1 MRGCISRAAN
11 YAVRMRVSL
20 VFLITALAAHAG
32 VRQHFGLRHI
42 NQFTVSSGGKT
53 VAIYGAVKG
62 ADTVLLTHHRRD
74 AHGKLAG
81 AIVAPEAERVHFE
94 KAREFWAGFAKKRF
108 HYYTQ
113 QSTKILV
120 EPMRVERW
128 VKGGEVVEWEGLR
141 FEVID
146 TPGFTRGS
154 VSYLATIDD
163 KRVAFTGDL
172 IYGDGKIFD
181 LYSFQD
187 AIPEARVGGYHG

>member
-32 VRQHFGLRHI
+32 LRQHFGLRHI

-81 AIVAPEAERVHFE
+81 AIVAPAAERAHFE
-94 KAREFWAGFAKKRF
+94 KAREFWAGFAKTRF
-108 HYYTQ
+108 IITR
-113 QSTKILV
+113 SN
-120 EPMRVERW
+120 PRRCRW
-128 VKGGEVVEWEGLR
+128 N
-141 FEVID
+141 
-146 TPGFTRGS
+146 RGRCG
-154 VSYLATIDD
+154 A
-163 KRVAFTGDL
+163 G
-172 IYGDGKIFD
+172 
-181 LYSFQD
+181 
-187 AIPEARVGGYHG
+187 